1 MKGCCC
7 SFDGIIRDMPGP
19 WTQGQGCGCGINFNW
34 FLFYP
39 SSNVCLSCKLRDGIL
54 GHRRFVWNKHRNWH
68 RQTDRPKY
76 WDAQVKTCLFVCNTE
91 RGLCIVA
98 AIAMSPQRTQC
109 YLLCGPCCEW
119 SALCWLTTPGPAPG
133 PAWLCRLPGLL
144 SACCYLGPLDGQVR
158 RTAGQ
163 NRFLTARLDT
173 NNF

>member
-7 SFDGIIRDMPGP
+7 WFDGIIRDMPGP
-19 WTQGQGCGCGINFNW
+19 WTQGQGCGCGINHNW

-39 SSNVCLSCKLRDGIL
+39 SSNVCSQLQTSRRYSWPSTFRVEHASELTQTNRQTQVLSCASKNLSI
-54 GHRRFVWNKHRNWH
+54 
-68 RQTDRPKY
+68 
-76 WDAQVKTCLFVCNTE
+76 CLQHWAPPVYCGGNCNVTT
-91 RGLCIVA
+91 A
-98 AIAMSPQRTQC
+98 DTM
-109 YLLCGPCCEW
+109 CGTCCER
-119 SALCWLTTPGPAPG
+119 SGDCWLH
-133 PAWLCRLPGLL
+133 LVRRLIPPDCAACPDSW